1 MKQVFASSWALLL
14 GMCFLMVGNGIQGTL
29 LGIRGGIEGFS
40 TFEMSIIM
48 SAYFLGYLG
57 GSRATPELIRRV
69 GHVRVFAALASLVS
83 AVLILYP
90 ALVHPAA
97 WGIGRV
103 LIGFCF
109 AGIFVTAEGW
119 LNNSVSNENRGKALS
134 LYIVVQ
140 MIGVISAQA
149 FLTFG
154 DPSGF
159 ILFIVPSVL
168 VSIAFAPI
176 LLTVQPT
183 PAYETNTPM
192 PITELFKNSPLGMV
206 GMFLIGLIFS
216 AQFGMASVFAT
227 QAGFSIEQVSI
238 FVASFY
244 IGGLLFQ
251 MPVGFAADRMDRRSL
266 IGLMSF
272 VGAVG
277 GIIGLLMGETFI
289 LLVVAAGL
297 SGAASNPLYAL
308 LLAHTNDFLEHDD
321 MSSAAGSMMF
331 VNGVGAISGPLITGW
346 LMTVMGPYAYFLILA
361 APMIA
366 LCGYTMYRMTRR
378 PALSVDEA
386 GVYTPVLPSSS
397 YVVVDVATEIA
408 IEADELQEEED
419 ASTT

>member
-14 GMCFLMVGNGIQGTL
+14 GMCLLMVGNGIQGTL

-40 TFEMSIIM
+40 TYEMSIIM
-48 SAYFLGYLG
+48 SAYFFGYLG

-83 AVLILYP
+83 AILILYP

-97 WGIGRV
+97 WGIGRA
-103 LIGFCF
+103 LMGFCF

-140 MIGVISAQA
+140 MIGVISAQS
-149 FLTFG
+149 FLAFG

-192 PITELFKNSPLGMV
+192 PIAELFKNSPLGMV
-206 GMFLIGLIFS
+206 GMFLMGLIFS

-251 MPVGFAADRMDRRSL
+251 MPVGFAADRMDRRTL
-266 IGLMSF
+266 IGLMSL
-272 VGAVG
+272 VGAIG
-277 GIIGLLMGETFI
+277 GMIGLLMGTNFI
-289 LLVVAAGL
+289 LLVLAAGL

-346 LMTVMGPYAYFLILA
+346 MMTAMGAYAYFLILA

-378 PALSVDEA
+378 AALSVDEA
-386 GVYTPVLPSSS
+386 GAYTPVLPSSS
-397 YVVVDVATEIA
+397 IVVVDVATEIA
-408 IEADELQEEED
+408 IEADEQQENED
-419 ASTT
+419 AATN